1 MLKDVVKG
9 TGPIFY
15 LASDFS
21 FQSHRWHLHHQT
33 GEKKGGCWK
42 SFSCKSL
49 SFISNEGKPSPG
61 TCHWPKLCHMAT
73 PSCKGGWKF
82 EYFAFKPL
90 YYKKA
95 GKKEIKMNECCEL
108 IVFVQHTFHRKQMIV
123 LSLCSDSQETS
134 EILTG
139 L

>member
-1 MLKDVVKG
+1 MILVFKVTDGTCITKQERRREDVENPFLVRVC
-9 TGPIFY
+9 
-15 LASDFS
+15 L
-21 FQSHRWHLHHQT
+21 
-33 GEKKGGCWK
+33 
-42 SFSCKSL
+42 L
-49 SFISNEGKPSPG
+49 SEGKPSPG